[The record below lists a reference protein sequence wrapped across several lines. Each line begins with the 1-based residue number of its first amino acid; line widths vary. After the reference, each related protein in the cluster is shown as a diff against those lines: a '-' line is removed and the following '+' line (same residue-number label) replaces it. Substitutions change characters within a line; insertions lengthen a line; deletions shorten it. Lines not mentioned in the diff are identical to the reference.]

1 MYMYILTFK
10 MNNISLFLL
19 LFFKIISLSKI
30 RICYIRELLKKK
42 FKVFP
47 QVNDLGL
54 DLFS

>member
-1 MYMYILTFK
+1 MYILTFK
-10 MNNISLFLL
+10 MNDISLFLL

-30 RICYIRELLKKK
+30 RFCYIRELLKKK